1 METGKVKKAPTNWR
15 RIARESWQNL
25 IGILVISAVFYILS
39 RLFGEAIKPE
49 NRDAIMIVVGNVMTW
64 AGLVVGYFYGSS
76 KGSAD
81 KSDMNDKN
89 NTPPGV

>member
-1 METGKVKKAPTNWR
+1 MHFLSKVNWKR
-15 RIARESWQNL
+15 FTRELWQTI
-25 IGILVISAVFYILS
+25 IGILVISAVFYILA

-64 AGLVVGYFYGSS
+64 GGLIVGYWYGSS

-81 KSDMNDKN
+81 KSDT
-89 NTPPGV
+89 TPKPEE